1 MALPKRLRLSDSSEI
16 KRVFKEGRT
25 LNSAFFAI
33 KFLPANLDSFRL
45 AIIVSSKVSK
55 KAVIRNKIKRKIS
68 EIIRP
73 RVLKIKPGLYIV
85 RVKPEAL
92 SVLNRKSDI
101 FEKDLI
107 RVLDKISK

>member
-1 MALPKRLRLSDSSEI
+1 MALPKRLRLSDSSQI
-16 KRVFKEGRT
+16 KKVFKEGQT
-25 LNSAFFAI
+25 LNFAFFRI
-33 KFLPANLDSFRL
+33 KFLPIDLDWPKL
-45 AIIVSSKVSK
+45 AVIVSSKVSR

-73 RVLKIKPGLYIV
+73 RISKIKPGLV
-85 RVKPEAL
+85 TLQVKPEAL
-92 SVLNRKSDI
+92 GLFSREPDL